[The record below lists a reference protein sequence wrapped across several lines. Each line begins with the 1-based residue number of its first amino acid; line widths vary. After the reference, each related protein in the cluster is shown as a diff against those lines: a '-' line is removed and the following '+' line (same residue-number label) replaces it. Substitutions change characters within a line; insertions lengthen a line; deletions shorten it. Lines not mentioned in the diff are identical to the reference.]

1 MKKYI
6 KVFYC
11 LLILVLIAVSY
22 FGCHI
27 IKLAKA
33 INNEKIITQNF
44 IQEIPLL
51 FYNNA
56 IATKV
61 IIKDSS
67 TKVAQSLYLSIDT
80 EAPFCIENKYIVNT
94 GDYITDFGWTKSVD
108 QQKIDTRRYSI
119 PFVDIGSVSFKN
131 ILTLNCPANKKRC
144 NNENIVTSGFLGNNV
159 LNKAIW
165 FFDIT
170 NSKIKIT
177 DNVKY
182 LEKEIKYFQKHF
194 GFNQSQHG
202 LNRNSI
208 YVDIHLNKKDNSM
221 RQMLDLGYNLDIAVS
236 KKEWDNINKQEANL
250 ETWYGYIYETLSE
263 NNRIDTVC
271 FLKNNSIDLWGY
283 TINGVTLEY
292 SPQINFNLI
301 GTNVIS
307 KFDFV
312 LDYLNRSIYVKPNN
326 NFSKSPPF
334 YLDIFVKDFTL
345 NNNTNGIYVNKIKKN
360 GIADTQGLHIS
371 DTILAY
377 NNQVINYNEDAC
389 KHWVAL
395 NNLLK
400 QPDVLNLQIKRS
412 NKIINIIL

>member
-1 MKKYI
+1 M
-6 KVFYC
+6 
-11 LLILVLIAVSY
+11 
-22 FGCHI
+22 
-27 IKLAKA
+27 
-33 INNEKIITQNF
+33 
-44 IQEIPLL
+44 
-51 FYNNA
+51 
-56 IATKV
+56 
-61 IIKDSS
+61 
-67 TKVAQSLYLSIDT
+67 
-80 EAPFCIENKYIVNT
+80 
-94 GDYITDFGWTKSVD
+94 
-108 QQKIDTRRYSI
+108 
-119 PFVDIGSVSFKN
+119 
-131 ILTLNCPANKKRC
+131 
-144 NNENIVTSGFLGNNV
+144 
-159 LNKAIW
+159 NKAIW